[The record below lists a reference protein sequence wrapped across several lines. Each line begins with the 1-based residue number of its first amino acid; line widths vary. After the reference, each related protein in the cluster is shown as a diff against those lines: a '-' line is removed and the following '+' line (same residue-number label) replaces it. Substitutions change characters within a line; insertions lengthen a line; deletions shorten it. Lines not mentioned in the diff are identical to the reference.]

1 MTRGKRTILTLG
13 IALLRFLLLLVLV
26 ANTKVLE
33 LLGDLL
39 EERHDEWLRTKAC
52 EVGVGGIKG
61 CEGKK
66 KRGKVDERGGIK
78 KERLGSVY
86 IMAKGLRCEVQGVK
100 SKDLFRCDPRSYRQS
115 AEMLGSCRQCMD
127 GGVKRRVSL
136 SHYSKG
142 KCLSEYE
149 PLCENGT
156 PAVRQGRE

>member
-1 MTRGKRTILTLG
+1 MLTRGKRTILTLG

-66 KRGKVDERGGIK
+66 K
-78 KERLGSVY
+78 
-86 IMAKGLRCEVQGVK
+86 EV
-100 SKDLFRCDPRSYRQS
+100 R
-115 AEMLGSCRQCMD
+115 
-127 GGVKRRVSL
+127 
-136 SHYSKG
+136 
-142 KCLSEYE
+142 
-149 PLCENGT
+149 
-156 PAVRQGRE
+156 